1 MTNKTDEKE
10 VQAMVN
16 VVIEDGKEVQEIVN
30 TLVGNGKEALKALES
45 YTQEHVDHIV
55 HEMALSGLDQHMP
68 LAKMAVEETG
78 RGVYED
84 KCTKNIFATEYIWHS
99 IKKDKTV
106 GIIHEDP
113 HEEVIEI
120 AEPVGV
126 VAGVTPVTNPTST
139 TMFKAIIAMK
149 TRNPIIFAF
158 HPSAQQCS
166 VATAKVLRDAAIKAG
181 APENCIQ
188 WIEKPSVEATKRLMN
203 HEGVAL
209 VLATGG
215 AGMVKSAYSTGK
227 PALGVGPG
235 NVPCYLEKSAHVK
248 RAVNDLI
255 LSKTFDNGMICASEQ
270 AIIVD
275 KEIYNGVKKEM
286 QDNNCYFV
294 TEEERKKL
302 EKLVINE
309 DTCAVNSDIVGKS
322 AHYIASLVG
331 IKVPEDTKILVAE
344 IKGVGAEY
352 PLSREKLSPVLA
364 CIKANSREE
373 GFKYCEEML
382 NMGGLGHSAVI
393 HSTNKEVQKQFG
405 LRMKACRLIVNSPSS
420 QGGIGDIYNAFIPSL
435 TLGCGSYGK
444 NSVSQNVTA
453 THLINVKRLAN
464 RKNNMQWFKLPP
476 KVFFEKHATQYLA
489 KMPNISRAFIVT
501 DPGMVE
507 LGYVDTVT
515 HYLQQHLND
524 VKVGVFSEV
533 EPDPSDETVFKGA
546 EMMRSFKPDVIIALG
561 GGSAMDAAKGM
572 WLFYEYPETKFF
584 GIKQKFLDIRKRT
597 CKFPT
602 LGQKAQFVAIP
613 TTSGTG
619 SEVTP
624 FAVITDK
631 KNNIKYPLADYE
643 LTPDVAII
651 DPQFVMTVPPHVTAD
666 TGMDVLT
673 HAIEAYVSILA
684 NDYTDGLALKAIDLV
699 FKYLPRAYKDGNDE
713 KAREKM
719 HNASAI
725 AGMAFANAFL
735 GINHSL
741 AHKLGP
747 EFHIPHGRANAIL
760 MPHVIRYNAI
770 KPRKHALFPKYEHF
784 VADERYADIA
794 RALGLPASTVEEGV
808 ESLVQ
813 AIISLGKELNINMSI
828 AGQGVKQEAFE
839 NVVDVLSERAFEDQC
854 TPANPKLPLISE
866 LREVY
871 KQAYQGV

>member
-1 MTNKTDEKE
+1 
-10 VQAMVN
+10 MVN
-16 VVIEDGKEVQEIVN
+16 VVIKDENDVQEVVN
-30 TLVGNGKEALKALES
+30 TLVENGKEALKALES
-45 YTQEHVDHIV
+45 YTQEQVDHIV

-158 HPSAQQCS
+158 HPSAQRCS
-166 VATAKVLRDAAIKAG
+166 VAAAKILRDAAIKAG

-275 KEIYNGVKKEM
+275 KEIYNSVKKEM

-294 TEEERKKL
+294 TEEERIKL

-309 DTCAVNSDIVGKS
+309 NTCAVNSDIVGKS

-382 NMGGLGHSAVI
+382 NLGGLGHSAVI

-405 LRMKACRLIVNSPSS
+405 LRMKACRLIVNSPSA

-673 HAIEAYVSILA
+673 HAIEAYVSIMA

-699 FKYLPRAYKDGNDE
+699 FKYLPRAYKNGNDE
-713 KAREKM
+713 EAREKM

-784 VADERYADIA
+784 VADERYAYIA
-794 RALGLPASTVEEGV
+794 RTLGLPASTVEEGV

-828 AGQGVKQEAFE
+828 AGQRVKQEAFE

-866 LREVY
+866 LKEVY
-871 KQAYQGV
+871 KQAYKGV

>member
-1 MTNKTDEKE
+1 
-10 VQAMVN
+10 MVN
-16 VVIEDGKEVQEIVN
+16 VGIKDENEVQEVVN
-30 TLVGNGKEALKALES
+30 SLVENGKEALKALES
-45 YTQEHVDHIV
+45 YTQEQVDHIV

-158 HPSAQQCS
+158 HPSAQKCS
-166 VATAKVLRDAAIKAG
+166 VAAAKILRDAAIKAG

-294 TEEERKKL
+294 TEEERIKL

-309 DTCAVNSDIVGKS
+309 NTCAVNSDIVGKS

-364 CIKANSREE
+364 CIKSNSREE

-382 NMGGLGHSAVI
+382 NLGGLGHSAVI

-643 LTPDVAII
+643 LTPNVAII

-673 HAIEAYVSILA
+673 HAVEAYVSIMA

-699 FKYLPRAYKDGNDE
+699 FKYLPRAYKNGNDE
-713 KAREKM
+713 EAREKM

-784 VADERYADIA
+784 VADERYAHIA
-794 RALGLPASTVEEGV
+794 RTLGLPASTVEEGV

-866 LREVY
+866 LKEVY
-871 KQAYQGV
+871 KQAYKGV

>member
-1 MTNKTDEKE
+1 
-10 VQAMVN
+10 MVN
-16 VVIEDGKEVQEIVN
+16 VVIKDENDVQEVVN
-30 TLVGNGKEALKALES
+30 TLVENGKEALKALES
-45 YTQEHVDHIV
+45 YTQEQVDHIV

-113 HEEVIEI
+113 YEEVIEI

-158 HPSAQQCS
+158 HPSAQRCS
-166 VATAKVLRDAAIKAG
+166 VAAAKILRDAAIKAG

-203 HEGVAL
+203 HEGIAL

-275 KEIYNGVKKEM
+275 KEIYNSVKKEM

-294 TEEERKKL
+294 TEEERIKL

-309 DTCAVNSDIVGKS
+309 NTCAVNSDIVGKS

-382 NMGGLGHSAVI
+382 NLGGLGHSAVI

-405 LRMKACRLIVNSPSS
+405 LRMKACRLIVNSPSA

-673 HAIEAYVSILA
+673 HAIEAYVSIMA

-699 FKYLPRAYKDGNDE
+699 FKYLPRAYKNGNDE
-713 KAREKM
+713 EAREKM

-784 VADERYADIA
+784 VADERYAYIA
-794 RALGLPASTVEEGV
+794 RTLGLPASTVEEGV

-839 NVVDVLSERAFEDQC
+839 KVVDVLSERAFEDQC

-866 LREVY
+866 LKEVY
-871 KQAYQGV
+871 KLAYKGV

>member
-1 MTNKTDEKE
+1 
-10 VQAMVN
+10 MVN
-16 VVIEDGKEVQEIVN
+16 VVIKDENDVQEVVN
-30 TLVGNGKEALKALES
+30 TLVENGKEALKALES
-45 YTQEHVDHIV
+45 YTQEQVNHIV

-158 HPSAQQCS
+158 HPSAQRCS
-166 VATAKVLRDAAIKAG
+166 VAAAKILRDAAIKAG

-275 KEIYNGVKKEM
+275 KEIYNSVKKEM

-294 TEEERKKL
+294 TEEERIKL

-309 DTCAVNSDIVGKS
+309 NTCAVNSDIVGKS

-373 GFKYCEEML
+373 GFKCCEEML
-382 NMGGLGHSAVI
+382 NLGGLGHSAVI
-393 HSTNKEVQKQFG
+393 HSTNKEAQKQFG
-405 LRMKACRLIVNSPSS
+405 LRMKACRLIVNSPSA

-673 HAIEAYVSILA
+673 HAIEAYVSIMA

-699 FKYLPRAYKDGNDE
+699 FKYLPRAYKNGNDE
-713 KAREKM
+713 EAREKM

-760 MPHVIRYNAI
+760 MPYVIRYNAI

-784 VADERYADIA
+784 VADERYAYIA
-794 RALGLPASTVEEGV
+794 RTLGLPASTVEEGI

-828 AGQGVKQEAFE
+828 AGQGVKQEAFD

-866 LREVY
+866 LKEVY
-871 KQAYQGV
+871 KQAYKGV